1 MIIIYKMDVCGSRK
15 KKMDVCELTLGKLGS
30 SVVKDFVILVFACFF
45 YNERQS
51 SCLFL
56 KGKKMYAN

>member
-1 MIIIYKMDVCGSRK
+1 MYAVPEK